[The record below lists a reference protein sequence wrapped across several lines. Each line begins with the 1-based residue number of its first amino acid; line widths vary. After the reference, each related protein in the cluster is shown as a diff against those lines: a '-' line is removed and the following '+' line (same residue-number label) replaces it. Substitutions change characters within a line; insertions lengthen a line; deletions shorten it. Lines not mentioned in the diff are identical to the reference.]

1 MSTQLF
7 LGEGTSTSCH
17 IHPVVVMSILDHYA
31 RKSKNGERVIGTLL
45 GLTTA
50 EGIVEIRSSFPVP
63 HSEGEEVSLS
73 ISRDIFTPLIIS
85 RSLAI
90 SLSLAWETQTDSYS

>member
-63 HSEGEEVSLS
+63 HSEGEEVSISLS
-73 ISRDIFTPLIIS
+73 ISRDLYSSDNIS
-85 RSLAI
+85 IARDL
-90 SLSLAWETQTDSYS
+90 SLSRLGDPN